1 MLDRMNFLR
10 AWSIDGRRISATSHN
25 PRRALPSIAKD
36 YPARRHR
43 QNFTAAPVSRGLC
56 RHGDAALREF
66 SPTIEALRR
75 KLRQPASS
83 AVMISVMRSA
93 RGKIHGIA
101 RAVHNS
107 EKRARYNLAHR
118 AVSGFSAI
126 SELAH
131 SLHQTEHG
139 LFRVPSKKKKRDS
152 RLL

>member
-1 MLDRMNFLR
+1 
-10 AWSIDGRRISATSHN
+10 
-25 PRRALPSIAKD
+25 
-36 YPARRHR
+36 
-43 QNFTAAPVSRGLC
+43 
-56 RHGDAALREF
+56 LREF
-66 SPTIEALRR
+66 SLTIEALRR

-107 EKRARYNLAHR
+107 EKRARYNLARR

-139 LFRVPSKKKKRDS
+139 LFRVPSKRRSATRDFCEAPHL
-152 RLL
+152 REIGQEG

>member
-1 MLDRMNFLR
+1 L
-10 AWSIDGRRISATSHN
+10 
-25 PRRALPSIAKD
+25 
-36 YPARRHR
+36 
-43 QNFTAAPVSRGLC
+43 

-66 SPTIEALRR
+66 SLTIEALRR

-107 EKRARYNLAHR
+107 EKRAGYNLAYR

-131 SLHQTEHG
+131 SLHRTEYG
-139 LFRVPSKKKKRDS
+139 LFRVLYLDS
-152 RLL
+152 TKTREAVG